1 MTISALTS
9 GGCVPTKLITSTP
22 PMLKPPAT
30 TLVRSGVKPSTFAC
44 FLIQS
49 PSASQVPS
57 ADNAHT
63 PVARKKAL
71 TTKSFVDLRP
81 DVVRAVGNHADV
93 SFVGHRLQQRRV
105 TFRVPTVRVR
115 EEEDRQRARAALGV
129 GVVEGAL
136 AARRE
141 RGERH
146 ILLPG
151 QVALVRH

>member
-1 MTISALTS
+1 MSHTMS
-9 GGCVPTKLITSTP
+9 KN
-22 PMLKPPAT
+22 
-30 TLVRSGVKPSTFAC
+30 
-44 FLIQS
+44 
-49 PSASQVPS
+49 ASI
-57 ADNAHT
+57 
-63 PVARKKAL
+63 
-71 TTKSFVDLRP
+71 DLRP

-136 AARRE
+136 AARRK

-146 ILLPG
+146 VFLPG